1 MASRREYEML
11 FKLSAQL
18 GGGYSSTFKSAQS
31 AIASMQK
38 EIDTLNKT
46 QSDVAAYQKQQA
58 SIEAT
63 GKKLEVLRQQYD
75 NIQKEISETGTFSAE
90 LQNKLLAKQMQIDK
104 TTASL
109 SAQTSKLEQYSA
121 TLKNAGINT
130 DDLSGESAQLENQ
143 IESLK
148 QQQEEAADGAS
159 TFGSKASMAF
169 GVIQQAV
176 VAAGVA
182 KALQEIYEY
191 FHSCTDA
198 AMEFESAMTGVAK
211 TTDLTDAEFAAMSE
225 SVQTL
230 STEIPATTTELAA
243 IAETAGQLGIAK
255 NSLLDFTEVMA
266 MLGTATNM
274 TSDEAATMLAQFA
287 SITGMD
293 PAYYSNLGSTI
304 VDLGNNFATTERN
317 IADMSQTIA
326 AAGSIAGMSEADIT
340 AISAA
345 VTSLG
350 ITAQNGGTQMT
361 KLISDINSAVS
372 SGEGLSD
379 WASAAGTSA
388 SSFSEAWGKDA
399 AGALDL
405 FIQGLNETYEAGG
418 DVYGVLSDLGITE
431 TRMVTMITSLAKSG
445 DRLTDTLH
453 TANSAWSE
461 NTALTTEAE
470 KRYATTQSELAL
482 MKNAYNNLGVAIG
495 EQFTPELQN
504 LYKLNAEILGG
515 LTDFVKEHPAVV
527 KALSVLA
534 LELGAVVAVNLT
546 YIAAKKVSNSLKAIG
561 TVVTAAE
568 TAALT
573 AEEIATKGATAAT
586 IGFNAALNINPV
598 ILATTAII
606 ALTAG
611 IVSLSEASK
620 ISADESAEL
629 TASSREQYEELQKLT
644 KEYKKAQGVYDENS
658 TELISLRYEV
668 DTLTKTYEASKQTL
682 KAFIAETEALV
693 ESHNQ
698 TISSYQEAT
707 SAINSEE
714 QGALALTYKLKELG
728 SKTALTAGEQEQMKT
743 IIDALNESV
752 PDLALNYDDA
762 TQSLNMSADA
772 IEKMV
777 KAQAEQERQ
786 AEKHRAWV
794 DLMKEQSA
802 LEEQLRDAEENLQRR
817 RKELMDEGAIVD
829 SPIIGWSTDLDDY
842 IDQYEE
848 INAAYKEN
856 ETMLA
861 EISAQAE
868 IYAAAQEN
876 AALGSRE
883 LQTEISKVTVQAQEL
898 AAAYSEAYTAA
909 LESMQGQYDLWD
921 KAADVVA
928 TSAGTINS
936 NLKGQIDYWQ
946 DYNANL
952 GDLSERSADVQGLSD
967 MIASFADGSADSIN
981 AIAGMANASDED
993 LSAMVKNWQKLQ
1005 EEQKNASDS
1014 LAQLTTDYAEQMQK
1028 YEEQIKSAIKET
1040 NFSEE
1045 AAQSGKDTIQGFI
1058 DGAEDMLPSVQAA
1071 YAKLAKAAA
1080 SAMELE
1086 IRFNAGYS
1094 EAGIE
1099 HNALGT
1105 TNAADIF
1112 IAGENGPELIIG
1124 KGGSTVYTAEETK
1137 AMAAAAKEYMQIMT
1151 FSPQLMAGIAASEL
1165 ASGRDAV
1172 SADPGYPNGYADPF
1186 SPVFNV
1192 TYNVSGTN
1200 TDDVVTELEQFTGNL
1215 RDLIL
1220 DIIEKERIDSIRRA
1234 YR

>member
-31 AIASMQK
+31 TIVSMQK
-38 EIDTLNKT
+38 EIDALNKT

-104 TTASL
+104 TTASFN
-109 SAQTSKLEQYSA
+109 AQTSRLEQYSA

-148 QQQEEAADGAS
+148 QRQEDAADGAS

-169 GVIQQAV
+169 GIIKQAV
-176 VAAGVA
+176 VAAGIV

-191 FHSCTDA
+191 FNSCTDA

-225 SVQTL
+225 SVQKL

-255 NSLLDFTEVMA
+255 NSLLDFTEIMA

-326 AAGSIAGMSEADIT
+326 AAGSISGMSEADIT
-340 AISAA
+340 AIAAA

-379 WASAAGTSA
+379 WASVAGTSA

-399 AGALDL
+399 ANALDL

-470 KRYATTQSELAL
+470 KRYATAQSELVL
-482 MKNAYNNLGVAIG
+482 MQNAYNNLSVTIG
-495 EQFTPELQN
+495 EQFAPELQS
-504 LYKLNAEILGG
+504 LHKLGAEVFGDLA
-515 LTDFVKEHPAVV
+515 DFVKEHPAAV
-527 KALSVLA
+527 KALTVLA
-534 LELGAVVAVNLT
+534 LELGSIVAVTLT
-546 YIAAKKVSNSLKAIG
+546 YNAAKKVSNTLKAIG
-561 TVVTAAE
+561 AVATAAE
-568 TAALT
+568 TAAMT
-573 AEEIATKGATAAT
+573 TEAAATKGATAAT
-586 IGFNAALNINPV
+586 VAFNSALNINPV

-611 IVSLSEASK
+611 IVALSEASE

-644 KEYKKAQGVYDENS
+644 KEYEKAQGLYDENS
-658 TELISLRYEV
+658 TELVSLRYEV
-668 DTLTKTYEASKQTL
+668 DTLTKTYEVSNQTL

-693 ESHNQ
+693 DTHNQ

-714 QGALALTYKLKELG
+714 QGVLTLIYKLKELG

-743 IIDALNESV
+743 IIDALNGSV

-802 LEEQLRDAEENLQRR
+802 LEEQLADAEENLQRR

-856 ETMLA
+856 EAMLA

-868 IYAAAQEN
+868 TYAAAQAN
-876 AALGSRE
+876 AADGSRE
-883 LQTEISKVTVQAQEL
+883 LQDSLSGVTSQAQAL
-898 AAAYSEAYTAA
+898 ADAYSEAYTAA

-936 NLKGQIDYWQ
+936 NLQGQISYWQ
-946 DYNANL
+946 QYNENL
-952 GDLSERSADVQGLSD
+952 DNLNSRSADIEGLGQ
-967 MIASFADGSADSIN
+967 MIASFADGSSDSVN
-981 AIAGMANASDED
+981 AIAGMANASDSD
-993 LSAMVKNWQKLQ
+993 LQKMVENWQRLQ
-1005 EEQKNASDS
+1005 EEQKTAAGSFAD
-1014 LAQLTTDYAEQMQK
+1014 LETDF
-1028 YEEQIKSAIKET
+1028 T
-1040 NFSEE
+1040 NSMEALKHELNITVSEMDLGE
-1045 AAQSGKDTIQGFI
+1045 KAAQSGKDTIKGFI

-1071 YAKLAKAAA
+1071 YKHIADTAIAAIDEQLQIHSPSRVMMEKAEMTWDGYINQTEAMEPDVAAA
-1080 SAMELE
+1080 MAYTS
-1086 IRFNAGYS
+1086 NAGV
-1094 EAGIE
+1094 EALSSQE
-1099 HNALGT
+1099 AQLVT
-1105 TNAADIF
+1105 LA
-1112 IAGENGPELIIG
+1112 
-1124 KGGSTVYTAEETK
+1124 
-1137 AMAAAAKEYMQIMT
+1137 
-1151 FSPQLMAGIAASEL
+1151 PQLMAYLGARHDAIPAEIGS
-1165 ASGRDAV
+1165 ASGDTGV
-1172 SADPGYPNGYADPF
+1172 F

-1192 TYNVSGTN
+1192 TYNVSGGN
-1200 TDDVVTELEQFTGNL
+1200 PEGVVSGLEQFTSNL
-1215 RDLIL
+1215 QEFIL
-1220 DIIEKERIDSIRRA
+1220 EVVENERVNATRRA